1 MRVADAA
8 ACAHGGGKLISEK
21 AIERLIEV
29 LDSNGDGMIDFVE
42 FSRNVGSL
50 VKRALGALEHSPEVA
65 PVAY

>member
-1 MRVADAA
+1 
-8 ACAHGGGKLISEK
+8 
-21 AIERLIEV
+21 
-29 LDSNGDGMIDFVE
+29 MIDFVE